1 MQDAPKFEIHV
12 PGFPSSE
19 DDERQAGG
27 VPASELPPIS
37 GQEHEMARKWEVSD
51 EDYRREKLAGIYGRQ
66 RIETRAIA
74 LGKQVEEI
82 LSALEPGYR
91 LASVTWNSDTSSWR
105 LEIATPQGKQ
115 NVVLPSEL
123 VNDALDAQTRREL
136 QRLRN
141 MVWFG
146 LGRRDLI
153 FEKRRS
159 CTPEVGT
166 LLDGNVGI

>member
-1 MQDAPKFEIHV
+1 MSEMQDAPKFEIHV
-12 PGFPSSE
+12 PGFPGSM
-19 DDERQAGG
+19 DDAKQAKG
-27 VPASELPPIS
+27 VPASELPRIS
-37 GQEHEMARKWEVSD
+37 DEEHEIARKWEISD
-51 EDYRREKLAGIYGRQ
+51 EDYRREKLAGIYARQ

-91 LASVTWNSDTSSWR
+91 LARVTWNSDTSSWR
-105 LEIATPQGKQ
+105 LEIETPQGKQ
-115 NVVLPSEL
+115 NVILSSEL

-153 FEKRRS
+153 FEKRQ
-159 CTPEVGT
+159 
-166 LLDGNVGI
+166 